1 MYACYVAIVSIYGV
15 KKDGLKKKKSQREV
29 TQKLRKGK
37 QSFCRCHIV

>member
-15 KKDGLKKKKSQREV
+15 KDGLKKKSQREV

-37 QSFCRCHIV
+37 